1 MLAADRA
8 LQQAATTVQQ
18 ALSSATRAASAA
30 AAQAAARAAGQA
42 GGGGSSS
49 SGSSASRAS
58 RVASDEVAILEDQSA
73 VSQAQS
79 DVAAATLTA
88 PEGGTVARVDY
99 AAGQSASSGSGIVIV
114 GAGPAT
120 VTVDVPLSDM
130 SLVKPGLTA
139 SVTPSGAAASAA
151 GTVTSV
157 DLVPASSSSST
168 PAYPARVDV
177 AVPTA
182 AMAPGAGAVVVIAIQ
197 TVPDA
202 VRVPASALSGVTAGT
217 GSVTVI
223 SGSAGTPT
231 RVSVGAIGGGWAQI
245 TKGLTAGQR
254 VLIADPAQPLP
265 SNTTVTGRFG
275 GGGLGGGAG
284 FIRRATGG

>member
-1 MLAADRA
+1 
-8 LQQAATTVQQ
+8 
-18 ALSSATRAASAA
+18 
-30 AAQAAARAAGQA
+30 
-42 GGGGSSS
+42 
-49 SGSSASRAS
+49 
-58 RVASDEVAILEDQSA
+58 VAILQDQSA
-73 VSQAQS
+73 VTQSQS
-79 DVAAATLTA
+79 DVAAATLSA

-99 AAGQSASSGSGIVIV
+99 SAGQGASSGSGIVIV

-130 SLVKPGLTA
+130 SLIKPGLTA
-139 SVTPSGAAASAA
+139 IVTPSGAAASAA

-202 VRVPASALSGVTAGT
+202 VRVPASALSGIAAGT

-223 SGSAGTPT
+223 SGSTSTPT

-245 TKGLTAGQR
+245 TNGLKAGQR
-254 VLIADPAQPLP
+254 VLIADPSQPLP
-265 SNTTVTGRFG
+265 SNTTVTGRF